1 MRHFTSCCLISLV
14 LLHPNYPLAPTS
26 SSAGIAS
33 PTTKDAFTS
42 VSAASRNS
50 LIASAPSLIAS
61 APTLDWKIGVQLWT
75 FHFVSFVKALD
86 KADSAGVK
94 YLEAYPGQTL
104 GGDMPGSFGP
114 AMADS
119 TKAKLK
125 QLLDSKGVHIY
136 AMGVIVPRT
145 IAEWKQYFDLAKY
158 FGLSYITCE
167 PKKDQ
172 WDAIDSLAGIYH
184 INIAIHDHPKP
195 NAYWSPDSVL
205 AAVKGHPHI
214 GSCADIGHWA
224 RNGLDPVACLK
235 ELQGHI
241 FGVHL
246 KDIDTLGHTRAKDMV
261 VGTGAINY
269 PPVFE
274 ELKRQNFKG
283 YFSIERED
291 NWYNNVPDVVATVK
305 FFNEQVRKL

>member
-1 MRHFTSCCLISLV
+1 MRHFTSCCLISLA
-14 LLHPNYPLAPTS
+14 LLHPSYPQTPASPSANIS
-26 SSAGIAS
+26 SS
-33 PTTKDAFTS
+33 TTKDAFKS
-42 VSAASRNS
+42 ISAAS
-50 LIASAPSLIAS
+50 P
-61 APTLDWKIGVQLWT
+61 DWTIGVQLWT

-125 QLLDSKGVHIY
+125 QLLHSKGIHIY

-167 PKKDQ
+167 PRKDQ

-235 ELQGHI
+235 ELEGHI